1 MALSLTADDDGINS
15 SDNQKKS
22 GSIAQRRKLFKMK
35 PSLSVDVNCTKILPY
50 LYLGGYEV
58 TTDKRMMQDTLKI
71 THIVN
76 VTVESECHFEEDFK
90 YAHIKLSDS
99 TDRNKADLLSILD
112 EAFAFIDDAKQNNGA
127 VLVHCQVGM
136 SRSASVVIAYLM
148 CVEKMSLHAAFVLV
162 KGKRPV
168 TAPNYGF
175 MEQLVEYE
183 QQLFNGKT
191 TFDLTTYKQHRFKD
205 ASLFELQENSGK
217 K

>member
-1 MALSLTADDDGINS
+1 MTDNNNNNS
-15 SDNQKKS
+15 SNDNNNNKKS
-22 GSIAQRRKLFKMK
+22 SITQRRKLFKMK

-58 TTDKRMMQDTLKI
+58 TTDKQMMQNTLKI

-76 VTVESECHFEEDFK
+76 VTVESECHFEDDFK

-99 TDRNKADLLSILD
+99 TDRDKANLLNILD
-112 EAFAFIDDAKQNNGA
+112 EAFACIEDAKGNDGA
-127 VLVHCQVGM
+127 ALVHCQVGM

-148 CVEKMSLHAAFVLV
+148 YSEKMSLHAAFVFV

-183 QQLFNGKT
+183 QQLFNGKI
-191 TFDLTTYKQHRFKD
+191 TFDLIKYKQHRFKD
-205 ASLFELQENSGK
+205 ASLFELQEEKGK

>member
-1 MALSLTADDDGINS
+1 M
-15 SDNQKKS
+15 DNNNEGYAGGEGEKNT
-22 GSIAQRRKLFKMK
+22 SIAQRRKLFKMK

-50 LYLGGYEV
+50 LFLGGYEV

-99 TDRNKADLLSILD
+99 TDRNRANLLNILD
-112 EAFAFIDDAKQNNGA
+112 EAFACIDDAKQQDGA
-127 VLVHCQVGM
+127 ALVHCQVGM

-148 CVEKMSLHAAFVLV
+148 FAEKMSLHAAFVLV

-168 TAPNYGF
+168 TAPNYNF

-183 QQLFNGKT
+183 QQLFNGKV
-191 TFDLTTYKQHRFKD
+191 TFDLIKYKQHRFKD
-205 ASLFELQENSGK
+205 ASLFALQEGKGK